1 MAIPQPER
9 DDFIR
14 SVRSHPEYLD
24 PALLIDRYRDCG
36 LRVDPDPFSTEI
48 IERIERALSAGQPYC
63 VVRIGDGEANLLSY
77 GAYPETPSL
86 NRHVLERFIA
96 MQQDRFKAGSLWRV
110 LLRDLMMGALR
121 EADVVGVIGLWR
133 YRRPEV
139 EEVVRLFAEDPRGT
153 SGHWRAMEYM
163 LRLADE
169 GLFRNRT
176 VASAHLYF
184 SLVENLH
191 RLVGC
196 TDTVFVISNRKR
208 VTEKLSRE
216 YPGVHFEPLL
226 IGAPTTGPLPDEP
239 GFLLSVHE
247 RLPAEMSRSLSLVG
261 AGPWAEIYC
270 AWIKQRGGVAVDIG
284 SGLDLLD
291 GEATRPIHERL
302 GRDRVRGYAL

>member
-1 MAIPQPER
+1 MPIPQTEQ
-9 DDFIR
+9 DEFIR

-24 PALLIDRYRDCG
+24 PAFLIDRYRDCG
-36 LRVDPDPFSTEI
+36 LRVDPDPFSTQVVEL
-48 IERIERALSAGQPYC
+48 IERALSAGQPFC

-77 GAYPETPSL
+77 GAYPGTPSL
-86 NRHVLERFIA
+86 NRHVVELFIA
-96 MQQDRFKAGSLWRV
+96 MQQDRFRVDSLWSV
-110 LLRDLMMGALR
+110 ILRDLMMGALR

-133 YRRPEV
+133 FRRPEA

-153 SGHWRAMEYM
+153 SGHWRAMEFM

-169 GLFRNRT
+169 GLFCNRT

-191 RLVGC
+191 RLLRF
-196 TDTVFVISNRKR
+196 TDTAFVLSDRR
-208 VTEKLSRE
+208 TVTAKLRHR
-216 YPGVHFEPLL
+216 YPNVRFRPLL
-226 IGAPTTGPLPDEP
+226 VGKPPTEPLPDEP

-247 RLPAEMSRSLSLVG
+247 RLPVDMSGSLSLVG

-291 GEATRPIHERL
+291 GEATRPIHERF
-302 GRDRVRGYAL
+302 GRDRMRGCAL